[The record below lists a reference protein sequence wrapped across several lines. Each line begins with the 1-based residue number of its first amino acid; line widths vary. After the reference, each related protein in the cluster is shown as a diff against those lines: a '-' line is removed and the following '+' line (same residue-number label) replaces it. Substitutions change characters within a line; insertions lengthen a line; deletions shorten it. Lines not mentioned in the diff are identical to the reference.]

1 MAGHQNDHARLLP
14 AFRISAKMRR
24 YLVRLRVSS
33 GDFDQADPEREAR
46 YKKSGCEM
54 MAILVH
60 HRKKRIPLGAATQAT
75 CDALHA
81 AAQLQFAGDQRDEVR
96 RSRDQ
101 SIDNLAH
108 LIEMLKKVA
117 YAISELPKE
126 QRAALDSTVAES
138 SHEFFDTETLNSL
151 LETIENDPAAP
162 LREDVRA
169 LRQLWDDI
177 PGEARALT
185 EAAVRIRQPL
195 ASASIFFRRLAELLN
210 ESRPRLRRGR
220 LAAVE
225 LKFVFEVA
233 GIWKRMGLRPG
244 ISLSQK
250 QGESIYREST
260 FQRFCNCALAAF
272 GDSRRVSRHHV
283 IKVKR
288 MKMDGSAPV
297 RR

>member
-101 SIDNLAH
+101 SIEIPQERNWRWK
-108 LIEMLKKVA
+108 E
-117 YAISELPKE
+117 AI
-126 QRAALDSTVAES
+126 
-138 SHEFFDTETLNSL
+138 
-151 LETIENDPAAP
+151 
-162 LREDVRA
+162 
-169 LRQLWDDI
+169 
-177 PGEARALT
+177 
-185 EAAVRIRQPL
+185 EAAV
-195 ASASIFFRRLAELLN
+195 
-210 ESRPRLRRGR
+210 ESRGWTPVLMAWFSAGR
-220 LAAVE
+220 PKA
-225 LKFVFEVA
+225 
-233 GIWKRMGLRPG
+233 
-244 ISLSQK
+244 S
-250 QGESIYREST
+250 
-260 FQRFCNCALAAF
+260 
-272 GDSRRVSRHHV
+272 
-283 IKVKR
+283 
-288 MKMDGSAPV
+288 
-297 RR
+297 